1 MVLID
6 MAQASIRKIGQNLS
20 ELVYD
25 QIRRDIIY
33 GLWLPAKK
41 LNIEKLS
48 EHYEVGIVPLREALN
63 RLSSESLVE
72 RKSNRGFYVASISVI
87 EMEEL
92 VQTRIWLETLALRK
106 SLNNRNQ
113 NWEEDLL
120 LAGHRLTRTQ
130 RYVVK
135 DDKKVF
141 SDDWEIR
148 HKQFHCALISMCGSK
163 WLLEFCSNLMD
174 QSVRYRNISMNL
186 APSQDRREG
195 ANDEH
200 QEILDAALANDVDA
214 ACSLLTVHYEKTLAG
229 LRDTIRD
236 EM

>member
-1 MVLID
+1 
-6 MAQASIRKIGQNLS
+6 
-20 ELVYD
+20 
-25 QIRRDIIY
+25 
-33 GLWLPAKK
+33 
-41 LNIEKLS
+41 
-48 EHYEVGIVPLREALN
+48 
-63 RLSSESLVE
+63 
-72 RKSNRGFYVASISVI
+72 
-87 EMEEL
+87 
-92 VQTRIWLETLALRK
+92 
-106 SLNNRNQ
+106 
-113 NWEEDLL
+113 
-120 LAGHRLTRTQ
+120 
-130 RYVVK
+130 
-135 DDKKVF
+135 
-141 SDDWEIR
+141 
-148 HKQFHCALISMCGSK
+148 MCGSK